1 MEQYVPE
8 YNEYASS
15 CPVVSRSHAQ
25 LKFTVAAV
33 RTRRP
38 TTRPVSVQFASGLWL
53 ISVSITQVV
62 IIDCGSHHG
71 TWVTPPG
78 GPTTKLA
85 PATPH
90 VLQSGDIIQFGKAVT
105 KAGQQY
111 EPLQLQVKLL
121 TAADLPSS
129 TYKAR

>member
-1 MEQYVPE
+1 MNMPRRARLSPVPML
-8 YNEYASS
+8 NSS
-15 CPVVSRSHAQ
+15 SLSLQCV
-25 LKFTVAAV
+25 LVA
-33 RTRRP
+33 
-38 TTRPVSVQFASGLWL
+38 RPVSVRLWAL
-53 ISVSITQVV
+53 ADLSLSLSQVV

-90 VLQSGDIIQFGKAVT
+90 VLQNGDVIQFGKAVT

-111 EPLQLQVKLL
+111 EPLQVQVKLL

-129 TYKAR
+129 PYKAR